1 MLACLCFR
9 SRMTPEQHNL
19 VAKTPQLVTSEEKTV
34 KEESSGESPA
44 SFVDV
49 LVRHRTHF
57 PSRIKNI

>member
-1 MLACLCFR
+1 MA
-9 SRMTPEQHNL
+9 PEQHNL

-44 SFVDV
+44 NFVDV

-57 PSRIKNI
+57 PSRIKNV